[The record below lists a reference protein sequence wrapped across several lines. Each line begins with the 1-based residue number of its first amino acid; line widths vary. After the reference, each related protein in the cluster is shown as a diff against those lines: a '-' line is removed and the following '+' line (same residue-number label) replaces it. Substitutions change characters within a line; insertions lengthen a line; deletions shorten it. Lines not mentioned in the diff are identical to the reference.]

1 MDEFNFSIEPGS
13 KKYNNRDYVE
23 KTPLISVVVPFFNS
37 GKYIEQ
43 TINSVLNQTFPYYE
57 ILIIDD
63 GSKDEESLE
72 KLKEIEKLD
81 KRIKVFHK
89 ENEGLAA
96 TRDFGAFKSSSSCKY
111 LMFLDDDDLIEPTF
125 LECGYWTLE
134 TNKEASWAYS
144 DSVGFG
150 TQEYVWNKYFDSDK
164 MKKVN
169 ELVSEALVR
178 KSDFEL
184 VNGYE
189 LREKSI
195 NEDWNFW
202 LKLLSKGKY
211 PVHMSFYGQWYRR
224 KETGEL
230 QKANDNKKRALEIIN
245 ETASKIIK
253 RVEAIQYPRYRY
265 NYDLIPEKLESIV
278 IPEKEKEKEGK
289 INLLFIMPWMITGGA
304 DLFNLNL
311 VKGLDKDKF
320 TITIITTEP
329 NKNVLR
335 QEFEKYATV
344 YDLTS
349 FLDQKYWLAFINYII
364 EKENINLILNS
375 NSKIGYNILPYIK
388 SKYIDI
394 PIIDYVHMEEWYNR
408 NGGYSRYSAMYE
420 SVIDKTLVCNENSR
434 KILIN
439 HFGKSKDEVET
450 VYIGVDENKFNP
462 EKYDKE
468 ELMKKYLG
476 EVSDKKILSYICRIS
491 EQKRPLLLLQIIAK
505 LKEKRQDFK
514 VLVVGD
520 GNLLN
525 KMKERAKELN
535 IYDDIVFT
543 GSLKDTAEIYAI
555 SDLTINCSLK
565 EGLALTAYESLSMGV
580 PVVSSDV
587 GGQKELIT
595 NEVGEII
602 PLMQD
607 EKDIYLEN
615 YNEKEIND
623 FVSAIDKVLNNLN
636 EYKKNCRQRII
647 NNFTINKMIEKMTNI
662 FEETKER
669 PNELKI
675 ENGKGLKDNKDLT
688 KELVTINLKNDE
700 VEYKWECLEYER
712 KVYGIAYSKEGM
724 NYKKELLKEKLWNI
738 PIWRTGIRIYHKIKG
753 KIVGGEDNESNI

>member
-1 MDEFNFSIEPGS
+1 MEKQFNFSLEPGI
-13 KKYNNRDYVE
+13 KKYVDRDYIDKDPIV
-23 KTPLISVVVPFFNS
+23 SVIIPFYNS
-37 GKYIEQ
+37 EKYIEQ
-43 TINSVLNQTFPYYE
+43 TVTSVLNQTFPYYE

-63 GSKDEESLE
+63 GSKDEKSLE
-72 KLKEIEKLD
+72 KLEEIQKLD
-81 KRIKVFHK
+81 ERIKIFHK

-96 TRDFGAFKSSSSCKY
+96 TRDYGASKSSSSCKY
-111 LMFLDDDDLIEPTF
+111 LMFLDDDDLLEPTF
-125 LECGYWTLE
+125 LECSYWTLE
-134 TNKEASWAYS
+134 TNKKASWAYS

-150 TQEYVWNKYFDSDK
+150 TQEYVWNKYFDLDK

-169 ELVSEALVR
+169 ELISAALVR
-178 KSDFEL
+178 RSDFEL

-189 LREKSI
+189 LREKAV

-202 LKLLSKGKY
+202 LKLLSKEKY

-230 QKANDNKKRALEIIN
+230 QKASENKKRALEIIN
-245 ETASKIIK
+245 ETASKITK
-253 RVEAIQYPRYRY
+253 EVKAIQYPRYNY
-265 NYDLIPEKLESIV
+265 NYDLILEEVESIV
-278 IPEKEKEKEGK
+278 IPEKEKDDK
-289 INLLFIMPWMITGGA
+289 INLLFIIPWMITGGA

-320 TITIITTEP
+320 NITIITTEP

-335 QEFEKYATV
+335 QEFEKYAKV

-364 EKENINLILNS
+364 KKENINLILNS
-375 NSKIGYNILPYIK
+375 NSKMGYAMLPAIK
-388 SKYIDI
+388 GKYANI

-439 HFGKSKDEVET
+439 HFGKNEDEVQT
-450 VYIGVDENKFNP
+450 VYIGVDESKFNP
-462 EKYDKE
+462 EKYNKD
-468 ELMKKYLG
+468 ELKKKYLG
-476 EVSDKKILSYICRIS
+476 QASNKKILSYICRIS
-491 EQKRPLLLLQIIAK
+491 EQKRPILLLQIIAK
-505 LKEKRQDFK
+505 LKKKRQDFK

-525 KMKERAKELN
+525 KMKEKAKELN
-535 IYDDIVFT
+535 IYDDIIFT
-543 GSLKDTAEIYAI
+543 GALSNTAEIYAI

-565 EGLALTAYESLSMGV
+565 EGLALTSYESLSMGV

-595 NEVGEII
+595 NEVGKII
-602 PLMQD
+602 PLMQN
-607 EKDIYLEN
+607 ENDIYLEE
-615 YNEKEIND
+615 YNQKEIND
-623 FVSAIDKVLNNLN
+623 FVLAIDEILNSLN
-636 EYKKNCRQRII
+636 DYKQNCRKRII
-647 NNFTINKMIEKMTNI
+647 DCFTINRMIEKMTSI
-662 FEETKER
+662 LEEIYKA

-675 ENGKGLKDNKDLT
+675 QNGKGLEQNKEVT
-688 KELVTINLKNDE
+688 KELITVNLKNDE

-712 KVYGIAYSKEGM
+712 KMYGIAYSIEGM

-738 PIWRTGIRIYHKIKG
+738 PLWRGFV
-753 KIVGGEDNESNI
+753 KIVHKFRK

>member
-13 KKYNNRDYVE
+13 KKYNCGDCVE
-23 KTPLISVVVPFFNS
+23 KNPLISVVVPFFNS

-96 TRDFGAFKSSSSCKY
+96 TRDFGASKSSTSCKY

-245 ETASKIIK
+245 ETASKITK

-278 IPEKEKEKEGK
+278 VPEQENNSK

-311 VKGLDKDKF
+311 VKGLDKNKF
-320 TITIITTEP
+320 TVTIITTEP

-349 FLDQKYWLAFINYII
+349 FLDQKYWLAFIDYII
-364 EKENINLILNS
+364 KKENINLILNS
-375 NSKIGYNILPYIK
+375 NSKFGYTILPYIK
-388 SKYIDI
+388 SKYINI
-394 PIIDYVHMEEWYNR
+394 PILDYVHMEEWYNR

-439 HFGKSKDEVET
+439 HFEKSEDEVET

-462 EKYDKE
+462 EIYNKQKIRQ
-468 ELMKKYLG
+468 KYLQKC
-476 EVSDKKILSYICRIS
+476 ENKKILSYICRIS
-491 EQKRPLLLLQIIAK
+491 EQKRPLLFLQIIAK
-505 LKEKRQDFK
+505 LKQKRQDFK

-525 KMKERAKELN
+525 KMKEKAKELN

-565 EGLALTAYESLSMGV
+565 EGLALTSYESLSMGV

-595 NEVGEII
+595 NDVGQII
-602 PLMQD
+602 PLMQN

-615 YNEKEIND
+615 YNQKEINN

-636 EYKKNCRQRII
+636 EYKKNCRKRII

-675 ENGKGLKDNKDLT
+675 ENGKGLKNNRELT

-712 KVYGIAYSKEGM
+712 KVYGRAYSKEGM

-738 PIWRTGIRIYHKIKG
+738 PLWRGAIKIYHKIK
-753 KIVGGEDNESNI
+753 KNS